1 MVMYLR
7 ICSGD
12 LAKKPMTDMN
22 LNQYVWLGLA
32 VLMLIP
38 ILMVF
43 SEPGNAPACESLGEY
58 YRGRFLFP
66 VQPGWSAYLFIIMGQ
81 VPDCSQYGIQCGHDF
96 VCVELELS
104 RIINSCPCPY

>member
-1 MVMYLR
+1 MNATHYVKHLMLFGILKKATPGVKWSSQSQNRKHKTMDTRIILSTTWVVVTLTYLYGDVFR

-12 LAKKPMTDMN
+12 LAKKPMSDMN

-43 SEPGNAPACESLGEY
+43 LT
-58 YRGRFLFP
+58 L
-66 VQPGWSAYLFIIMGQ
+66 
-81 VPDCSQYGIQCGHDF
+81 
-96 VCVELELS
+96 
-104 RIINSCPCPY
+104 